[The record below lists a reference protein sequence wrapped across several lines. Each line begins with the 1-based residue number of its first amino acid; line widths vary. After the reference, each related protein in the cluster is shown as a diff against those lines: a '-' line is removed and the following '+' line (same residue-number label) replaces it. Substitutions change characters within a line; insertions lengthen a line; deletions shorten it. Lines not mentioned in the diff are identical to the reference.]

1 MFLASHALHIELA
14 GDLSTDSF
22 ILVLCRF
29 TARRGNPQTITS
41 DNGTN
46 FVVAQQELSDAIQK
60 LNQHKIR
67 DELNHQVEVQS
78 SVKLMDG
85 GLHGGNGKTYE
96 KGIKNNCKGQIIHRR
111 SIIDFCYRS

>member
-41 DNGTN
+41 DNGKN

-67 DELNHQVEVQS
+67 DELNHKCIKWKFNPVSGSWMGGCMEAM
-78 SVKLMDG
+78 VKLMKRA
-85 GLHGGNGKTYE
+85 LKTIV
-96 KGIKNNCKGQIIHRR
+96 KGR
-111 SIIDFCYRS
+111 